1 MARRVRC
8 LAAFDHHATRAVVV
22 AYSVGWSG
30 LVPEAA
36 FAAAPAG
43 VFEEIVTHA
52 DPEPSPDVED
62 PGGDPEGGA

>member
-8 LAAFDHHATRAVVV
+8 LADWDHRATRAAVV
-22 AYSVGWSG
+22 AYPAGWSG

-52 DPEPSPDVED
+52 ASEPGTDGED